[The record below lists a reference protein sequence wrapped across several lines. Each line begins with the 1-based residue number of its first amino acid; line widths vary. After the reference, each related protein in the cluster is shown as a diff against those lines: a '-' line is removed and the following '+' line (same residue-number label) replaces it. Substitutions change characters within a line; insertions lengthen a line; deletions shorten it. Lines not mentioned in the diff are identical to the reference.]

1 MPIRQFTQEIGI
13 KPAGQGISEFST
25 SLPTPDLSGVRRF
38 ASSLADIGEEFMKA
52 DAKQIAEDAANGTQI
67 VKNENG
73 EYERVATPDTYG
85 PYARNIF
92 NAAVDQNYI
101 NTVYRDVESELNKI
115 ASDRQMLPNDRIAK
129 MDAHITGVLKN
140 VDPKFIGVLAP
151 ILGRERNQRQGSIL
165 NLAASES
172 RSALITSLNNSSKA
186 ALNSLINH
194 LAINDVE
201 GAKQVKDNLISTKRQ
216 ELTLSSNGDQATIDR
231 ELAII
236 DESIKGIEFLAPILA
251 EVKQGISEETIDPN
265 ELSTF
270 IKMLNTEAPIDGT
283 AFGYTTKDI
292 IDNVNEPALQE
303 MRGVFQNIGKD
314 YAERFRI
321 SGENKKAMD
330 LKDVMTTSNLSMLPS
345 WATQEDLA
353 RAIRLEYGDDIYSPE
368 KIREIG
374 FRYNGVLPDKP
385 YSRFFEN
392 AWMVDVT
399 TEQGRATLAKQ
410 LFAYETLQKISTK
423 EGIKDRTDLI
433 SDPKDRNFFRIVQMQ
448 MSGGSPKTFEQAAK
462 IAQTAIQNG
471 IGMDE
476 QNRNNFVRDKFRIS
490 YPNTEAT
497 DINILSKVTDNVA
510 ELPLKAR
517 NQIMEAIAITTSQGL
532 PFEMGI
538 EDGKKVLSKWKSS
551 KYVIS
556 NEGGVGQSLVPE
568 EVLMLDANTNVEVI
582 DPETNKPTVDYLKEY
597 IDPLLKDGMVEET
610 HGKLTFNKSQLEQFG
625 IKTDNLKFGE
635 NVKLEPTGGSGSFYL
650 AYYDK
655 NVGVPIRLRDEDNQ
669 TIVISPLK
677 TAQRYITFKEE
688 KKLKETV
695 IINKDKKE
703 RGFIERTIKPLSSTE
718 LDIKSGMM
726 FFKHWNVEENRKGIA
741 DLLPDDRYNAW
752 LGRNIKQSSPNVQAY
767 IKKINDNFVGDEAYL
782 APIASKVFGFESNGF
797 DPTAKNPRS
806 SAHGIGQIIQSTWD
820 FYNKKW
826 MTTHDKPL
834 DRNNPDDQLWVAI
847 EHTKDLGSYYQASF
861 GGKKPSLGDFY
872 VLWQQGATGGYMLL
886 TNPNKNAIDVLTRVY
901 QDRRLAVQAVTNNLR
916 DNLKHRAGSLKAKD
930 FIQIIKGYVE

>member
-25 SLPTPDLSGVRRF
+25 SLPASDLSGVRRF

-52 DAKQIAEDAANGTQI
+52 DAKQTAEDAANGTQI

-73 EYERVATPDTYG
+73 EYERVAAPETYG

-101 NTVYRDVESELNKI
+101 NTVYRDVENELNII

-129 MDAHITGVLKN
+129 MDSHIAGVLKN
-140 VDPKFIGVLAP
+140 VDPKFIGIIGP

-172 RSALITSLNNSSKA
+172 RSALITSLNNSSKL
-186 ALNSLINH
+186 ALSSLINH
-194 LAINDVE
+194 LAINDIE
-201 GAKQVKDNLISTKRQ
+201 GANQVKANLIATKRQ
-216 ELTLSSNGDQATIDR
+216 ELTLSSNGDQTIIDR
-231 ELAII
+231 ELATI
-236 DESIKGIEFLAPILA
+236 DASIKGIEYLAPILA
-251 EVKQGISEETIDPN
+251 EVKQGISDETIAPD

-270 IKMLNTEAPIDGT
+270 IKMLTTEAPLDAT

-303 MRGVFQNIGKD
+303 MRSVFQNVFKD

-321 SGENKKAMD
+321 SGENKKATD
-330 LKDVMTTSNLSMLPS
+330 LKDVMTSSNLSMLPS
-345 WATQEDLA
+345 WASQEDLA

-410 LFAYETLQKISTK
+410 FFAYETLQKISTK

-433 SDPKDRNFFRIVQMQ
+433 SNSKDRNFFRIVQMQ

-471 IGMDE
+471 IGMDD
-476 QNRNNFVRDKFRIS
+476 QARNNIVRDKFRAI

-497 DINILSKVTDNVA
+497 DINILSKVTNNVA
-510 ELPLKAR
+510 ELPVKLA
-517 NQIMEAIAITTSQGL
+517 NQIWEAMAITNSQGL
-532 PFEMGI
+532 PFEMSI
-538 EDGKKVLSKWKSS
+538 EDGKKVLSRWKSS
-551 KYVIS
+551 QFVIS
-556 NEGGVGQSLVPE
+556 NEGGSGQSLVPE
-568 EVLMLDANTNVEVI
+568 EVLMLDANTNLEII
-582 DPETNKPTVDYLKEY
+582 DPDTNKPSIDYLKIY
-597 IDPLLKDGMVEET
+597 IDPLLKNGMYEDA
-610 HGKLTFNKSQLEQFG
+610 HGKLTFDKSQLEQFG

-635 NVKLEPTGGSGSFYL
+635 NVKLEPTGGSGAFYL

-655 NVGVPIRLRDEDNQ
+655 NVRVPIRLRDEYNQ

-677 TAQRYITFKEE
+677 TARKYLTYLNE
-688 KKLKETV
+688 KKLQETV
-695 IINKDKKE
+695 DINKDKKE
-703 RGFIERTIKPLSSTE
+703 RGFIERTLIPKNTVFQNFN
-718 LDIKSGMM
+718 I
-726 FFKHWNVEENRKGIA
+726 WNEKENRKGVA

-752 LGRNIKQSSPNVQAY
+752 LGRNIQQSSPNAQTY
-767 IKKINDNFVGDEAYL
+767 IKKINDNLVGDEAYL

-806 SAHGIGQIIQSTWD
+806 SAHGIGQITQSTWD
-820 FYNKKW
+820 GYNKKW

-847 EHTKDLGSYYQASF
+847 EHTKFLGRFYKQAF
-861 GGKKPSLGDFY
+861 NKEPSLGDFY
-872 VLWQQGATGGYMLL
+872 VLWQQGHSGGYMLL
-886 TNPNKNAIDVLTRVY
+886 NNPNKNAIDVLTTAHNGNRKIAIKAIT
-901 QDRRLAVQAVTNNLR
+901 DNLR